1 MAMAYAAHAALR
13 LDLVLFVPA
22 GDPWRKHDRPVTAAR
37 HRLAMVRAAV
47 EGRDGLDVSDMEV
60 RRSGPT
66 YTAETLAALR
76 AEGHERIW
84 FILGSDALL
93 DLPHWH
99 EPQRILALSRL
110 ALVARPGHSLP
121 AAELDAL
128 LPGLS
133 AVTDVVPLPPQDR
146 SATAIRER
154 FVAGTTPAREIPPET
169 LAYIRRYGLYAGSPS
184 SDSGGEGDTTNTHAG
199 NNPSSDAPR

>member
-1 MAMAYAAHAALR
+1 MAHAARAALR
-13 LDLVLFVPA
+13 LDLVLLVPA
-22 GDPWRKHDRPVTAAR
+22 GDSWRKHDRSVTAAR

-47 EGRDGLDVSDMEV
+47 VGQDGLDVLDMEV

-66 YTAETLAALR
+66 YTSETLVALR
-76 AEGHERIW
+76 AEGHEQIW

-93 DLPHWH
+93 DLPHWY

-133 AVTDVVPLPPQDR
+133 AVTDVVPLPPEDR
-146 SATAIRER
+146 SATAIRAR

-169 LAYIRRYGLYAGSPS
+169 LAYIRRHELYAGSPS
-184 SDSGGEGDTTNTHAG
+184 IYSGAEGDTTNTHMS